1 MILHTVNQGQRIHLR
16 QLEVDIFV
24 NKHNSWKIHGSWK
37 YENGSK
43 TQKKNNSVYS

>member
-1 MILHTVNQGQRIHLR
+1 MILPTVNQGQRIHLR

-24 NKHNSWKIHGSWK
+24 LNKHNSWKIHGSWK

-43 TQKKNNSVYS
+43 TQKK